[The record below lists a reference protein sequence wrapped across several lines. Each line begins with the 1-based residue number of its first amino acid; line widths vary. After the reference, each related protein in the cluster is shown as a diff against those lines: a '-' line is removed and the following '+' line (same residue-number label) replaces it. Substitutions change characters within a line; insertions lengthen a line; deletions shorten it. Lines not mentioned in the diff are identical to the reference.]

1 MTLAETGLAVI
12 VAAWAIQLAYV
23 LKGRREIS
31 SMLLIGYGLGL
42 TLLVADS
49 FTFQGLSLSG
59 WLNLAILMIVLSI
72 LAKILRKRPV

>member
-23 LKGRREIS
+23 QKGNREIS

-49 FTFQGLSLSG
+49 FTSQGLSLAG
-59 WLNLAILMIVLSI
+59 WLNLVILVLVMAI
-72 LAKILRKRPV
+72 LAKILGKR